1 MKPLHTQTA
10 ALLQTADELETTVRQ
25 VGGWTF
31 QAVDE
36 VLDAIDILIAAL
48 CRVGPDVPDALSPIQ
63 RDLVALQTRI
73 AAVAKESA
81 RPRPGRR
88 IPRSATAP
96 HPGDSP
102 EDWIGRDDWVAEQL
116 YLRLR
121 LPGAADDWAG
131 SSTPCRRPRSRRRR
145 AGWRP
150 ERTGRKCWTRSL
162 PTARTTAPPMTG
174 GQGVGRAAATRTAA
188 R

>member
-1 MKPLHTQTA
+1 MKPLRTQTA

-25 VGGWTF
+25 VGGWSF

-48 CRVGPDVPDALSPIQ
+48 CRVGPDVSDVLSPIQ

-73 AAVAKESA
+73 AAVAKEPA

-88 IPRSATAP
+88 IPRSATVP

-121 LPGAADDWAG
+121 LPGAADAWA
-131 SSTPCRRPRSRRRR
+131 
-145 AGWRP
+145 WL
-150 ERTGRKCWTRSL
+150 GRIFNSL
-162 PTARTTAPPMTG
+162 P
-174 GQGVGRAAATRTAA
+174 VAAQQKATRRVEAGASWTDVLDK
-188 R
+188 